1 MDERSEMLN
10 FGNYAEMR
18 GDGIGDVQFIHR
30 NIQIYLF
37 GWRRIDGV
45 WRRVVTG
52 FVEVPET
59 SIPAE
64 NLARLR
70 AEYPSLERPA
80 ASH

>member
-10 FGNYAEMR
+10 FGNYVEMR
-18 GDGIGDVQFIHR
+18 GDGLGDVQFIGR

-45 WRRVVTG
+45 WRRVTTG
-52 FVEVPET
+52 FAEVPET
-59 SIPAE
+59 AIPAE

-70 AEYPSLERPA
+70 TEYPNLERPA
-80 ASH
+80 VSH